1 MKIHDWSVVRTPDK
15 KGVAIKPMVA
25 HADDYEV
32 CVGVRNGML
41 EVHVHVDGV
50 DDPVGIIKL
59 ATTKEN
65 AYTFIPEGLKFV
77 PPRSLNI
84 AKKLKGE

>member
-1 MKIHDWSVVRTPDK
+1 
-15 KGVAIKPMVA
+15 
-25 HADDYEV
+25 
-32 CVGVRNGML
+32 VGVRDDML
-41 EVHVHVDGV
+41 EVHVYVDGV

-65 AYTFIPEGLKFV
+65 PYTFVPKGIKFV

-84 AKKLKGE
+84 AKKLKGK